1 MRGALGSSPV
11 YLGREMVLFFRV
23 FLGGLIRFIFFY
35 YYYCGSFPQIIWI
48 YVHYDK

>member
-23 FLGGLIRFIFFY
+23 FWGGLIRFIFF
-35 YYYCGSFPQIIWI
+35 FFIITA
-48 YVHYDK
+48 VVFRR

>member
-23 FLGGLIRFIFFY
+23 FLGGLIRFIFF
-35 YYYCGSFPQIIWI
+35 FIITA
-48 YVHYDK
+48 VVFRR